1 LAETEHSRGGILA
14 NMASREISHVV
25 SADQDLMRL
34 KALAVA
40 VFPTAVPGNA
50 CASRLIKAGAITV
63 GSEVVDQARKV
74 REGEQVALRLEGPPV
89 PVLVHTDETSLQRHV
104 AHMRKGG
111 FRVLREDAMHAVVFK
126 PAGFHTCGR
135 HWKDMDKGLPTI
147 LQPSTEDDAV
157 VPTPLHR
164 LDARV
169 CGVLLVSKTRRAT
182 AVLAKQFEARSVR
195 KRYRALLAG
204 KLDVY
209 VLRRMAE
216 ATADAGAGGMGASAA
231 PSSLSAAAVG
241 AGDAGVVACSAS
253 APSPAAQRPLPLST
267 LRAAG
272 CRVLRLAG
280 DEGGEASH
288 RFLIECAVAGK
299 PSTTEVRVV
308 SHTATR
314 KWALGSITTVDLW
327 PHSGRK
333 HQLRAHMALLGFS
346 ILGDDLYPDG
356 EAALRYMQQSQPPQ
370 EQGRK
375 QDESGTRGEGPEQP
389 CTKKRRLHE
398 KTDDKNAAAEATKD
412 AAPCSQAKP
421 WVLRKHGLFLQ
432 ACEVSYSHPLRSGS
446 GSGNQT
452 CSVPEVPKFHAMRK
466 ACAEQISGCSSL
478 NPAAAAA
485 AAAAETADAAAL
497 LQTEKYA
504 LNLITG

>member
-1 LAETEHSRGGILA
+1 MA
-14 NMASREISHVV
+14 NRVLSHVV

-40 VFPTAVPGNA
+40 VFPTAVSGNA

-63 GSEVVDQARKV
+63 GSEAVDQARKV

-89 PVLVHTDETSLQRHV
+89 PVLVHTDEASLQRHV

-147 LQPSTEDDAV
+147 LQHSTEDDAV

-182 AVLAKQFEARSVR
+182 AVLAKQFEARTVR

-204 KLDVY
+204 KLGVD

-216 ATADAGAGGMGASAA
+216 ATADAGAGGTGASAA
-231 PSSLSAAAVG
+231 SSSLSSAAVG

-253 APSPAAQRPLPLST
+253 ASPPQRPLPLST

-280 DEGGEASH
+280 DEGGEAPH

-314 KWALGSITTVDLW
+314 KWALGFVTTVDLW

-375 QDESGTRGEGPEQP
+375 QDESGTRVEGPEQP
-389 CTKKRRLHE
+389 CKKRRLRE
-398 KTDDKNAAAEATKD
+398 KADDKNAAAEAPKD

-432 ACEVSYSHPLRSGS
+432 ACEVSYSHPLQDGS

-452 CSVPEVPKFHAMRK
+452 CSVPEVPKFQAMRK
-466 ACAEQISGCSSL
+466 ACAEQISGCCSL
-478 NPAAAAA
+478 NLAAAAA
-485 AAAAETADAAAL
+485 AAAAF
-497 LQTEKYA
+497 EKR
-504 LNLITG
+504 